1 MRILLAAV
9 LAGCAA
15 VPARAQTPSRDWRPA
30 DRTVIGDFSRITA
43 VAAALDRVYVTSPTA
58 LLIWHPQFHTW
69 EGPYDPPAGLLA
81 GVFGA
86 LVDPIDQS
94 LWLARTN
101 GWVHFQPE
109 LQIWDQGT
117 ATGVVTMAFDESDP
131 VAGLYLRVRGG
142 WLLVPRG
149 GSLPTPTRPPARP
162 RAPVTIDQVLRQSPT
177 LQNNAAQILLDS
189 RMRSVRYTAA
199 ARSFDNLGWYLGTSG
214 VGLLYLPDGAA
225 LPDRLPFGLP
235 SLYAGAVISWTGGVW
250 VGTDRSPGSDAALT
264 YVDAELREFRT
275 VRGPGATGT
284 PFNQVLDLG
293 GQGTALWA
301 ATDRGAARVDPG
313 QGRIDL
319 VDQSRGLPDSRVYDV
334 STRQG
339 QVTVGTAHG
348 LARVGERLEVVR
360 IAPGFSEAAYAVY
373 PQGDSIWVGTPRGV
387 LLALGDQADLTRPA
401 GIASAG
407 LEQPVIALAAMGDTL
422 VGLGRDQLL
431 WRDPRGQWTLGPPL
445 SGVLGRLRRFAPDK
459 AGLWVAGDRGVG
471 FVRLNGPALLVLTEG
486 DLPGL
491 SRDLAVD
498 DTHLWV
504 ATDGGLVRFRL
515 DAIRP

>member
-1 MRILLAAV
+1 MRILLAAALTGL
-9 LAGCAA
+9 LAG
-15 VPARAQTPSRDWRPA
+15 PIRAQSPSRDWRPS

-43 VAAALDRVYVTSPTA
+43 VATALDRVYVASPTA

-69 EGPYDPPAGLLA
+69 EGPYDPPHGMLA
-81 GVFGA
+81 GVFGG

-94 LWLARTN
+94 LWLVRTD

-117 ATGVVTMAFDESDP
+117 ASGVVNLAFDESDP
-131 VAGLYLRVRGG
+131 VSGLYLRVRGG

-149 GSLPTPTRPPARP
+149 GALATPTRPPARA
-162 RAPVTIDQVLRQSPT
+162 RVPVSIDEVLRQSPT
-177 LQNNAAQILLDS
+177 LQNNASQILLDS
-189 RMRSVRYTAA
+189 RLRAVRYTAA
-199 ARSFDNLGWYLGTSG
+199 ARSFDNLGWYVGTSG

-235 SLYAGAVISWTGGVW
+235 SLYAGAVTSWTGGVW
-250 VGTDRSPGSDAALT
+250 VGTDRSAQADAAVT
-264 YVDAELREFRT
+264 YVDSELREFRT
-275 VRGPGATGT
+275 VRGPPATGT
-284 PFNQVLDLG
+284 PYNQVLDLG
-293 GQGTALWA
+293 GQGTAVWA
-301 ATDRGAARVDPG
+301 ATDRGAARMDPG

-319 VDQSRGLPDSRVYDV
+319 VDRARGLPDDRVYDV

-339 QVTVGTAHG
+339 RITVGTAHG
-348 LARVGERLEVVR
+348 LARVGDRLEVVR
-360 IAPGFSEAAYAVY
+360 IAPSFSDAAYAVY
-373 PQGDSIWVGTPRGV
+373 PAGDSVWVGTSRGV
-387 LLALGDQADLTRPA
+387 LLALGDQADLQRPA
-401 GIASAG
+401 EMTSAG
-407 LEQPVIALAAMGDTL
+407 LQQPVIALAAMADTL

-431 WRDPRGQWTLGPPL
+431 WRDPRGQWSLGPSL
-445 SGVLGRLRRFAPDK
+445 SGVLGRLRRFVPDK
-459 AGLWVAGDRGVG
+459 SGLWVAGDRGVG
-471 FVRLNGPALLVLTEG
+471 FVRLGGPALLVLTEG

-498 DTHLWV
+498 ETHLWV

>member
-1 MRILLAAV
+1 MRILLAAA
-9 LAGCAA
+9 LSCLTA
-15 VPARAQTPSRDWRPA
+15 VPSRAQSPSRDWRPA

-43 VAAALDRVYVTSPTA
+43 IAAALDRVYVTSPTA
-58 LLIWHPQFHTW
+58 LLVWHPQFHSW
-69 EGPYDPPAGLLA
+69 EGPYDPPRGMLT
-81 GVFGA
+81 GVFGG

-94 LWLARTN
+94 LWLVRTD

-117 ATGVVTMAFDESDP
+117 ATGVVTIAFDESDP
-131 VAGLYLRVRGG
+131 VSGLYLRVRGG
-142 WLLVPRG
+142 WMLVPRG
-149 GSLPTPTRPPARP
+149 GALPAPTRPPARP
-162 RAPVTIDQVLRQSPT
+162 RDPVSIDEVLRQSPT

-189 RMRSVRYTAA
+189 RLRAARYTTA
-199 ARSFDNLGWYLGTSG
+199 ARGFDNLGWYVGTSG

-235 SLYAGAVISWTGGVW
+235 SLYAGAVTSWTGGVW
-250 VGTDRSPGSDAALT
+250 VGTDRSPQSDAAMT
-264 YVDAELREFRT
+264 YVDSDLREFRT
-275 VRGPGATGT
+275 VQGPPATGT
-284 PFNQVLDLG
+284 PYNQVLDLG
-293 GQGTALWA
+293 GQGTTLWA

-319 VDQSRGLPDSRVYDV
+319 VDQTRGLPDSRVYDV

-339 QVTVGTAHG
+339 RVTVGTAHG
-348 LARVGERLEVVR
+348 VARVGDRLQVER
-360 IAPGFSEAAYAVY
+360 IAPRFSDAAYAVY
-373 PQGDSIWVGTPRGV
+373 PDGDSVWVGTSRGV
-387 LLALGDQADLTRPA
+387 LLALRDQADLLRPA
-401 GIASAG
+401 GMTSAA
-407 LEQPVIALAAMGDTL
+407 LQQPVIALAALADTL

-431 WRDPRGQWTLGPPL
+431 WRDPRGQWTIGPPL
-445 SGVLGRLRRFAPDK
+445 SGALGRLRRFAPDRS
-459 AGLWVAGDRGVG
+459 GFWVAGDRGVG
-471 FVRLNGPALLVLTEG
+471 FVRLNGPAQLVLTEG

-498 DTHLWV
+498 ESHLWV

>member
-9 LAGCAA
+9 LAGVAA
-15 VPARAQTPSRDWRPA
+15 VPARAQSPSRDWRPA
-30 DRTVIGDFSRITA
+30 DRTVIGDFSRITS
-43 VAAALDRVYVTSPTA
+43 VAAALDRVYATSPTA

-69 EGPYDPPAGLLA
+69 EGPYDPPPGMLA

-94 LWLARTN
+94 LWLVRTD

-142 WLLVPRG
+142 WMLVPRG

-162 RAPVTIDQVLRQSPT
+162 RAPIGIDEVLRQSPT

-189 RMRSVRYTAA
+189 RLRTVRYTAA
-199 ARSFDNLGWYLGTSG
+199 ARSFDNLGWYIGTSG

-250 VGTDRSPGSDAALT
+250 VGTDRSPQADAALT
-264 YVDAELREFRT
+264 YVAADLREFRT
-275 VRGPGATGT
+275 VRGPAATGA
-284 PFNQVLDLG
+284 PYSRVLDLG
-293 GQGTALWA
+293 GQGTMLWA
-301 ATDRGAARVDPG
+301 ATDQGAARVDPG

-319 VDQSRGLPDSRVYDV
+319 VDQGRGLPDSRVYDV

-339 QVTVGTAHG
+339 RVTVGTAHG
-348 LARVGERLEVVR
+348 VARVGDRLEVVR
-360 IAPGFSEAAYAVY
+360 IAPRFSEPAYAVY
-373 PQGDSIWVGTPRGV
+373 PEGDSIWVGTPRGV
-387 LLALGDQADLTRPA
+387 LLALGDQADLLRPA
-401 GIASAG
+401 GMTSAA
-407 LEQPVIALAAMGDTL
+407 LQQPVIALAALADTL

-431 WRDPRGQWTLGPPL
+431 WRDPRGQWTLGPLL
-445 SGVLGRLRRFAPDK
+445 SGVLGRLRRFVPDRS
-459 AGLWVAGDRGVG
+459 GFWVAGDRGVG

-498 DTHLWV
+498 ETHLWV